1 MILVA
6 NLCMKNKYLITRLRE
21 NEKKSQFCAKKN
33 KLETNR
39 ITQSSQA
46 VMALSQHE
54 KVLGKVKVKALSL

>member
-1 MILVA
+1 M
-6 NLCMKNKYLITRLRE
+6 R
-21 NEKKSQFCAKKN
+21 KKVSFAQKKN

-46 VMALSQHE
+46 VMARSQHE

>member
-1 MILVA
+1 M
-6 NLCMKNKYLITRLRE
+6 R
-21 NEKKSQFCAKKN
+21 KKVSFAQKKN

-54 KVLGKVKVKALSL
+54 KVLGKVKVKALSLQCKSFREKLIRKRYNGNFWE